1 MDVITH
7 LTPTRSTPSAPHG
20 AQGHTLS
27 VTPDTHVDACV
38 PTVTNEPFFGG
49 RTRIRFGDR
58 QKQGRFC
65 RRLHGRIYAVTRN
78 GYGLVLSQILNSI
91 VSGAHRD

>member
-1 MDVITH
+1 MDVITQ
-7 LTPTRSTPSAPHG
+7 LTPIRRTPSALRG
-20 AQGHTLS
+20 AHQYTLR
-27 VTPDTHVDACV
+27 VTPDMHVDACV

-65 RRLHGRIYAVTRN
+65 RRLHGRIYAVPRN
-78 GYGLVLSQILNSI
+78 GYGLVLRQILNSI
-91 VSGAHRD
+91 VNGAYRD